1 MGDNQ
6 QWIFFQY
13 HKNLPTQVQN
23 FAQYKINPQRIAK
36 DFLSYAKVVKLWQ
49 IWSHCSRSKTSQI
62 SVNWIF
68 FILFQHTS
76 VETKAPESFSK
87 LMSQL
92 DEGTREQW
100 MSFVAGKLAEVNER
114 NTIVPVSSFS
124 SKPMSSSEDDD
135 ADFRDINFPQES
147 ALQQV

>member
-1 MGDNQ
+1 MPKWWNCAKSGHTAQDQ
-6 QWIFFQY
+6 S
-13 HKNLPTQVQN
+13 QVRS
-23 FAQYKINPQRIAK
+23 ASTDY
-36 DFLSYAKVVKLWQ
+36 FLL
-49 IWSHCSRSKTSQI
+49 
-62 SVNWIF
+62 F
-68 FILFQHTS
+68 FQHTS